1 MRLDKGRFKNVLL
14 ILNIIGPGLIA
25 AAAGDDAGGI
35 TTYASV
41 GASYG
46 YKMLWGIFLM
56 TFSLC
61 VAQEMCARMGAVTGK
76 GLASLIREQF
86 GVKWTFFAMLTLM
99 IANIT
104 LIISEFAGI
113 AASMELF
120 HISKYIS
127 VPIIAV
133 IIWLIIIKGNYS
145 SAEKFF
151 LALSI
156 TLLSYIAAAFIV
168 RPGWGDVLKN
178 MTMPTIEMNRHF
190 IQLFIG
196 MAGTTIAPWMQ
207 FFLQSSV
214 VDKGI
219 TIKHYKYERLDA
231 YTGAILANLIA
242 FFIIVTTAVTLHT
255 AGITINTAADAA
267 LSLKPLAGEY
277 AYILFGAGLFGASV
291 MSASVLPL
299 STSYVIC
306 EAFGW
311 ESGLDNEFYE
321 APIFYSLYTA
331 LIIIG
336 AGVITLFKVNLIDV
350 MLISQVVNGI
360 LVPIILIFI
369 IKLINNKELM
379 GDYINSKPFNI
390 IAWLTTIFIILLT
403 VLLLYFTLS

>member
-1 MRLDKGRFKNVLL
+1 MQSVKDRLKNMFF
-14 ILNIIGPGLIA
+14 IFSIIGPGLIA

-46 YKMLWGIFLM
+46 YEMLWGMFLM

-61 VAQEMCARMGAVTGK
+61 VAQEMCSRMGAVTGK
-76 GLASLIREQF
+76 GLAALIREQF

-99 IANIT
+99 TANIT
-104 LIISEFAGI
+104 IIISEFAGI

-120 HISKYIS
+120 NISRYVS
-127 VPIIAV
+127 VPIMAAV
-133 IIWLIIIKGNYS
+133 IWIIIIKGSYS

-151 LALSI
+151 LALAT
-156 TLLSYIAAAFIV
+156 TLLSYVAAAFIV
-168 RPGWGDVLKN
+168 KPDWGAVLKN
-178 MTMPTIEMNRHF
+178 TVVPTIEMDGNF

-196 MAGTTIAPWMQ
+196 MVGTTIAPWMQ
-207 FFLQSSV
+207 FYLQSST
-214 VDKGI
+214 VDKGLS
-219 TIKHYKYERLDA
+219 IKHYKYERLDVFA
-231 YTGAILANLIA
+231 GAIMANLIA
-242 FFIIVTTAVTLHT
+242 FFIIVTAAATLH
-255 AGITINTAADAA
+255 AGNVTINTAADAA
-267 LSLKPLAGEY
+267 ISLKPLAGEY

-291 MSASVLPL
+291 MAASILPL

-311 ESGLDNEFYE
+311 ESGLDNEFGE

-336 AGVITLFKVNLIDV
+336 AGAITFLNVNLVKV

-360 LVPIILIFI
+360 LVPVILIFI
-369 IKLINNKELM
+369 IKLVNNKDLM
-379 GDYINSKPFNI
+379 GDYVNSKLFNI
-390 IAWLTTIFIILLT
+390 IAWFTAVFIIALT
-403 VLLLYFTLS
+403 GLLLIYTIV